1 MLSKTGMQEPLLVCK
16 QQRRKRGK
24 EEEEMKIDETEGRH
38 SQRHSR
44 QGQGEQQRAWEGF
57 LWVDVVLWKDLD
69 SGCIP
74 LGNKKKKGNCQFKN
88 ETNGNYNYKRKKK
101 SVIMADDTM

>member
-1 MLSKTGMQEPLLVCK
+1 MHAFKNCGMQELLLVCK

-24 EEEEMKIDETEGRH
+24 EEEEMKIDEMEGRH

-57 LWVDVVLWKDLD
+57 LWVDVVL
-69 SGCIP
+69 
-74 LGNKKKKGNCQFKN
+74 
-88 ETNGNYNYKRKKK
+88 
-101 SVIMADDTM
+101 

>member
-1 MLSKTGMQEPLLVCK
+1 MCK

-57 LWVDVVLWKDLD
+57 LWVDVVL
-69 SGCIP
+69 
-74 LGNKKKKGNCQFKN
+74 
-88 ETNGNYNYKRKKK
+88 
-101 SVIMADDTM
+101 